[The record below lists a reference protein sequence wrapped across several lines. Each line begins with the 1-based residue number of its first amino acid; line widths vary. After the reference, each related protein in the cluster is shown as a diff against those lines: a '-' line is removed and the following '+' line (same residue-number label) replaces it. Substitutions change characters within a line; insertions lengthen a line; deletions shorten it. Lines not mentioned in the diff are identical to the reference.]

1 MREEA
6 IRFAEI
12 RIGQGDL
19 QVIRARQLLQSL
31 QRHAQQRTVARA
43 RCTFLIANKAF
54 HPSRRVARGMRVR
67 VVSGIVS
74 RSGLMV
80 GDGIVESV
88 VTTDHRLLADAFF
101 ERQAVDDLLELGVD
115 DGVVVGDAADEGD
128 GVARSGQIAMARGP
142 PKEEEDMSFSR

>member
-1 MREEA
+1 MRA
-6 IRFAEI
+6 
-12 RIGQGDL
+12 
-19 QVIRARQLLQSL
+19 
-31 QRHAQQRTVARA
+31 
-43 RCTFLIANKAF
+43 
-54 HPSRRVARGMRVR
+54 R

-142 PKEEEDMSFSR
+142 PKEEEDMSFSRCYRSCGMDHAPG